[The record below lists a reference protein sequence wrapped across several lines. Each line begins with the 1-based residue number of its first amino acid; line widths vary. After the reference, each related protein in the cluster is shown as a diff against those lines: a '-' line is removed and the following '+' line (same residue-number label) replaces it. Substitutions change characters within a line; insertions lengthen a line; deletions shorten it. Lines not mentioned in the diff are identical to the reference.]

1 MGIVSHSRS
10 LMIANSSLISSSE
23 TTSSSHINEVLQ
35 MSADRSMLG
44 LTVSV
49 PVMSSLELR
58 PSLQID
64 I

>member
-1 MGIVSHSRS
+1 MGSHIRS
-10 LMIANSSLISSSE
+10 LMIANSSLILSSE